1 MLVNMHIK
9 NLALIGEADI
19 DFFEGL
25 NVLTGETGTGK
36 SIIIGSMNLAL
47 GEKIPKEMLKD
58 NEAAALVELVFQ
70 VEHET
75 TLRQLIDLGVSPE
88 EGCVILSRKVNK
100 GRSIAKINGE
110 TVTVSKMKS
119 VAALLIDIHG
129 QHEHESLLNTKK
141 HLAILDEFARESLA
155 EKKRRLAKAYREYK
169 KACEQYDRMNMDE
182 EARIRELSF
191 LEYEMQEIEQA
202 CLQDGEDELLEE
214 KYKRMKNSQKIISAL
229 SAVHEMING
238 GQDSVSEAL
247 GRSVRELAA
256 AAEYDERI
264 GSLSEQMAQMDS
276 LMGDFSREMAEY
288 MQDMDF
294 SEEEYYETEKRL
306 DEINHLKD
314 KYGQTLEAIRASYE
328 EREKQA
334 ELLRNY
340 ELEKQNAEKQ
350 KEECEAQV
358 LKLCEDISKIRKK
371 YSKQL
376 AKRLKDSLLDLNF
389 NDIQFE
395 ISFQKLAQP
404 SANGFD
410 EIEFLIST
418 NPGEPLKSLSKVAS
432 GGELS
437 RIMLAIKTVLAGKDE
452 IETLI
457 FDEIDSGISG
467 RTAQKVSEKMR
478 LISENHQ
485 ILCITHLPQIAS
497 MADAHYL
504 IEKKVRKNVTN
515 TEITPLSEEEMVT
528 ELARMLGGVT
538 ITDTVLQNASEMKAL
553 AKKIKME
560 K

>member
-25 NVLTGETGTGK
+25 NVLTGETGAGK

-478 LISENHQ
+478 LISEDHQ

>member
-25 NVLTGETGTGK
+25 NVLTGETGAGK
-36 SIIIGSMNLAL
+36 SIIIDSMNLAL

-58 NEAAALVELVFQ
+58 NEEAALVELVFQ
-70 VEHET
+70 VEHEN
-75 TLRQLIDLGVSPE
+75 TLNQLVDLGVNPE
-88 EGCVILSRKVNK
+88 EGCVILSRKINK

-141 HLAILDEFARESLA
+141 HLAILDEFAKESLA
-155 EKKRRLAKAYREYK
+155 GEKQQLAKVYREYK
-169 KACEQYDRMNMDE
+169 KACEQYERLNMDE
-182 EARIRELSF
+182 EARLRELSF
-191 LEYEMQEIEQA
+191 LEYEMQEIERA
-202 CLQDGEDELLEE
+202 NLQDGEDELLEE

-229 SAVHEMING
+229 SSVHDMISG
-238 GQDSVSEAL
+238 GQESVSEAL
-247 GRSVRELAA
+247 GRSVRELTA

-264 GSLSEQMAQMDS
+264 GSLSEQMIQMDS
-276 LMGDFSREMAEY
+276 LMNDFSREMAEY

-294 SEEEYYETEKRL
+294 SEEDYYETEKRL

-314 KYGQTLEAIRASYE
+314 KYGATLEAISRSYE
-328 EREKQA
+328 EREEQA

-340 ELEKQNAEKQ
+340 ELEKENARNW
-350 KEECEAQV
+350 KEEYENQV
-358 LKLCEDISKIRKK
+358 LKISKKISKIRKEH
-371 YSKQL
+371 SVQL
-376 AKRLKDSLLDLNF
+376 AEFLKDSMLELNF
-389 NDIQFE
+389 NDIRFE
-395 ISFQKLAQP
+395 ISFQKRPQP
-404 SANGFD
+404 GADGFD

-467 RTAQKVSEKMR
+467 RTAQKVSEKMQ
-478 LISENHQ
+478 LISKTHQ

-504 IEKKVRKNVTN
+504 IEKKVRKKVTN
-515 TEITPLSEEEMVT
+515 TEISPLSEEEMIS

>member
-25 NVLTGETGTGK
+25 NVLTGETGAGK